1 MSRISIGAILA
12 ILLFATAAQAQ
23 LSNSGNTGNTSSG
36 FGMNMAPGER
46 RLSPEERQR
55 EQEIESRYR
64 DAADKIPDKKGSKDP
79 WGNIRSAPAR

>member
-12 ILLFATAAQAQ
+12 ILLSATAAQAQ
-23 LSNSGNTGNTSSG
+23 LSNTGNTGNASG

-79 WGNIRSAPAR
+79 WGNIRSAPNR